1 MDFMV
6 EDTIIQNE
14 MMIEEQKVKR
24 HNDIMIYKNSNF
36 IRNNQEILI
45 EKKIHACKDDN
56 LSDNSENKVSNP
68 EPEPEVLELSYQNNN
83 SRSELDSKNKK
94 KISIPLRTPSLQQP
108 VNSSGCC
115 CIIL

>member
-36 IRNNQEILI
+36 IRTNREMSIQ
-45 EKKIHACKDDN
+45 KKINVYNEDN
-56 LSDNSENKVSNP
+56 LSDDPENVVSNL
-68 EPEPEVLELSYQNNN
+68 EPEPEELELSYQKNN
-83 SRSELDSKNKK
+83 SRSELDSKYKK
-94 KISIPLRTPSLQQP
+94 TISIPLRTPSLQQP